1 LLVQLRWLLPTA
13 EDIMSAL
20 RTILEGKDP
29 TVHYVTPEATVLAAV
44 DRMCRARVGSLLV
57 EVNDEPIG
65 ILTERDI
72 MARLVLE
79 QRDPA
84 TTHVAEIMSRDV
96 LCIDPDREPE
106 EAMALMTERRVRH
119 LPVVYD
125 GTVIGIISMG
135 DLVRWASRN
144 QEFEARVLRDYVIG
158 VYPG

>member
-1 LLVQLRWLLPTA
+1 
-13 EDIMSAL
+13 MSAL

-44 DRMCRARVGSLLV
+44 EKMCRAHVGALLV

-65 ILTERDI
+65 IITERDI
-72 MARLVLE
+72 MNRLVLQ
-79 QRDPA
+79 QRPA
-84 TTHVAEIMSRDV
+84 ASTHVAEIMSRDV

-106 EAMALMTERRVRH
+106 AAMALMTERRVRH
-119 LPVVYD
+119 LPVVVENV
-125 GTVIGIISMG
+125 VIGIISMG

-144 QEFEARVLRDYVIG
+144 SEFEVRVLRDYVIG